1 MQMYNL
7 VIRCAIRGIKV
18 PFLVVPFIFIVF
30 FSFLSCSDLM
40 AQGNLQ
46 VTPTRLIFDGSQK
59 FINVNLVN
67 IGKDSANYTI
77 SFIQYRMSDESSVEE
92 ITTPDPGQR
101 FADKYIR
108 FYPRNVKLAPD
119 EFQVIKLQLINSE
132 ELESGEYRSHLYLR
146 ALPEEKILGV
156 EEKKDTT
163 LPLSIKII
171 PIFGISIPV
180 IIRVGE
186 SNTTLSISDLKLE
199 KATDGHNKLNL
210 TIHRTGN
217 MSSIGDINVSYKT
230 PDGKETKIG
239 FAEGMVIYTP
249 NLLRRFTIDL
259 EKNTSID
266 LNKGT
271 IHVVYTTKNGNNT
284 VKLAEADLLL

>member
-1 MQMYNL
+1 M
-7 VIRCAIRGIKV
+7 V
-18 PFLVVPFIFIVF
+18 PYSVVPVIFIIV
-30 FSFLSCSDLM
+30 FSFLSSYKVM

-46 VTPTRLIFDGSQK
+46 VTPTRLIFDGSRK

-67 IGKDSANYTI
+67 IGKDSADYTI

-108 FYPRNVKLAPD
+108 YFPRSVMLGPG
-119 EFQVIKLQLINSE
+119 EFQIIKLQLINSE
-132 ELESGEYRSHLYLR
+132 QLESGEYRSHLYLR
-146 ALPEEKILGV
+146 ALPEEKILGN

-163 LPLSIKII
+163 TALSIKII

-186 SNTTLSISDLKLE
+186 SNTVLNITDLKLE
-199 KATDGHNKLNL
+199 KTADGHNRLYL

-217 MSSIGDINVSYKT
+217 MSTIGDISVSYRA
-230 PDGKETKIG
+230 PNGKETKLG
-239 FAEGMVIYTP
+239 VTEDMVIYTP

-259 EKNTSID
+259 EKNSSVVI
-266 LNKGT
+266 NKGI
-271 IHVVYTTKNGNNT
+271 IHVTYTMKKGNNA
-284 VKLAEADLLL
+284 VKLAEADLSI

>member
-1 MQMYNL
+1 MYNF
-7 VIRCAIRGIKV
+7 VIRCTLLREIKV
-18 PFLVVPFIFIVF
+18 SFVVLPYLFIALFPFLN
-30 FSFLSCSDLM
+30 CSDLM

-67 IGKDSANYTI
+67 IGKDSADYII

-108 FYPRNVKLAPD
+108 FFPRSVKLAPG
-119 EFQVIKLQLINSE
+119 EFQVIKLQLINSDQ
-132 ELESGEYRSHLYLR
+132 LESGEYRSHLYLR
-146 ALPEEKILGV
+146 ALHEDKILGN

-163 LPLSIKII
+163 TALSIKII

-186 SNTTLSISDLKLE
+186 SNTTFNITDLKLE
-199 KATDGHNKLNL
+199 KAVDGHNRLHL

-217 MSSIGDINVSYKT
+217 MSSIGDISVSYKA
-230 PDGKETKIG
+230 PNGKETNLG

-249 NLLRRFTIDL
+249 NLFRRFTIDL
-259 EKNTSID
+259 EKNSSVVI
-266 LNKGT
+266 NKGT
-271 IHVVYTTKNGNNT
+271 IHVTYTMKIGNNT

>member
-1 MQMYNL
+1 MYNL
-7 VIRCAIRGIKV
+7 VFLWARVKRIKV
-18 PFLVVPFIFIVF
+18 LNNIVPVIFIIVF
-30 FSFLSCSDLM
+30 LFLSSSNLM

-108 FYPRNVKLAPD
+108 YFPRSVRLGPG
-119 EFQVIKLQLINSE
+119 EFQIIKLQLINSE
-132 ELESGEYRSHLYLR
+132 KLESGEYRSHLYLR
-146 ALPEEKILGV
+146 ALPDEKILGN

-163 LPLSIKII
+163 AALSIKII

-180 IIRVGE
+180 IIRVGK
-186 SNTTLSISDLKLE
+186 SNTVLNITDLKLE
-199 KATDGHNKLNL
+199 KTPDGHNRLFL

-217 MSSIGDINVSYKT
+217 MSSIGDISVTYRAPN
-230 PDGKETKIG
+230 GKETRLG
-239 FAEGMVIYTP
+239 VAEGMVIYTP

-259 EKNTSID
+259 EKNSSVVI
-266 LNKGT
+266 NKGI
-271 IHVVYTTKNGNNT
+271 IHVTYTMKNGNNT
-284 VKLAEADLLL
+284 VKLAEADLSI

>member
-1 MQMYNL
+1 MFNL
-7 VIRCAIRGIKV
+7 VIRQTLRGIKV
-18 PFLVVPFIFIVF
+18 PLVVVPFIFIVF

-101 FADKYIR
+101 FADKFIR
-108 FYPRNVKLAPD
+108 FYPRTVKLAPN
-119 EFQVIKLQLINSE
+119 EFQVIKLQLINNE
-132 ELESGEYRSHLYLR
+132 QLESGEYRSHLYIR
-146 ALPEEKILGV
+146 ALPEEKILGDV
-156 EEKKDTT
+156 QKKDTT

-186 SNTTLSISDLKLE
+186 SNTTLRITDLKLE
-199 KATDGHNKLNL
+199 KADDGHTRLNL

-217 MSSIGDINVSYKT
+217 MSSIGDINVLYKA
-230 PDGKETKIG
+230 PSGKETKIG
-239 FAEGMVIYTP
+239 FVEGMVIYTP
-249 NLLRRFTIDL
+249 NLLRKFTVDL
-259 EKNTSID
+259 EKNSTADI
-266 LNKGT
+266 NKGT
-271 IHVVYTTKNGNNT
+271 IHVIYTMKKGNNT
-284 VKLAEADLLL
+284 IKLAEADLLL